1 MANSNIDFLRFS
13 AYSMKELITRKL
25 SEDSK
30 FTDQVYEGSNLA
42 ILIDIISYMYQ
53 CLAYQ
58 LNSAAAESMFADTQ
72 LYDNMVR
79 LVQFIGYNPR
89 GCFPATLVANIKAF
103 GDELTVR
110 GHHLPH
116 FTYFQ
121 TNVTGADGGQVCFST
136 AERYQLESDS
146 MSNGLSV
153 DFYNGKWQLYDT
165 VFTASG
171 TSHETFTLEGLKSDS
186 ANKKYVSGD
195 FIRVVVGSL
204 RDEGGMAYS
213 DGKYR
218 YSDIGDWINDSNGI
232 FTRSTREALD
242 LRSNENFSTNFY
254 DASDKIYT
262 VCLDENKQYE
272 LRFGDGITG
281 KKLWPGDR
289 VYVFYLKSDGPSG
302 EIDIGTIDFS
312 KLKLRHD
319 YQAFSAPD
327 ELKEIIFGEEDKLG
341 RIFGPSDDSDH
352 IQVSIQA
359 QSTVPTE
366 FKPEEDVY
374 DIRSNAPGWFK
385 TGNRLITARD
395 IEYYIRAYG
404 NTLGIGS
411 GIVDV
416 KCMNNLRYVATFYK
430 WLYENGIKSQN
441 EPDRARERETGVD
454 PGKYYLDNVTFNR
467 ANFKYIDPADAN
479 NTYLWIKT
487 ESAMQDEQVIK
498 SQSTI
503 NDRLYHLK
511 TITTEFQ
518 LVKPVLVKF
527 AICANPD
534 LDDIKARYFNEQ
546 DLYFDSKC
554 ESYVEI
560 TLDDNAIYVSSNI
573 QKLVYDQIIK
583 AFDVNQMRLGG
594 IVKFNDIVDGIYSIN
609 GVQRV
614 RTIYFPEN
622 GYSRACDGV
631 SFASWSEESV
641 LHFHEDLEVG
651 NIMRH
656 VEEFQFPVLEGEDLL
671 MDRIKVITKSMQQIH
686 TLKF

>member
-1 MANSNIDFLRFS
+1 
-13 AYSMKELITRKL
+13 
-25 SEDSK
+25 
-30 FTDQVYEGSNLA
+30 
-42 ILIDIISYMYQ
+42 
-53 CLAYQ
+53 
-58 LNSAAAESMFADTQ
+58 
-72 LYDNMVR
+72 
-79 LVQFIGYNPR
+79 
-89 GCFPATLVANIKAF
+89 
-103 GDELTVR
+103 
-110 GHHLPH
+110 
-116 FTYFQ
+116 
-121 TNVTGADGGQVCFST
+121 
-136 AERYQLESDS
+136 
-146 MSNGLSV
+146 
-153 DFYNGKWQLYDT
+153 
-165 VFTASG
+165 
-171 TSHETFTLEGLKSDS
+171 
-186 ANKKYVSGD
+186 
-195 FIRVVVGSL
+195 
-204 RDEGGMAYS
+204 
-213 DGKYR
+213 
-218 YSDIGDWINDSNGI
+218 
-232 FTRSTREALD
+232 
-242 LRSNENFSTNFY
+242 
-254 DASDKIYT
+254 
-262 VCLDENKQYE
+262 
-272 LRFGDGITG
+272 
-281 KKLWPGDR
+281 
-289 VYVFYLKSDGPSG
+289 
-302 EIDIGTIDFS
+302 
-312 KLKLRHD
+312 
-319 YQAFSAPD
+319 
-327 ELKEIIFGEEDKLG
+327 
-341 RIFGPSDDSDH
+341 
-352 IQVSIQA
+352 
-359 QSTVPTE
+359 
-366 FKPEEDVY
+366 
-374 DIRSNAPGWFK
+374 
-385 TGNRLITARD
+385 
-395 IEYYIRAYG
+395 
-404 NTLGIGS
+404 
-411 GIVDV
+411 
-416 KCMNNLRYVATFYK
+416 MNNLRYVATFYK

-641 LHFHEDLEVG
+641 LHFHEDLETEKGRRQFSAVDTAG
-651 NIMRH
+651 SLINNREYKEGFDKFKAGYVDGDAYIWRALSAIGDQTGAVLYENVKNYIDYVTNVDLCKVQSLRSMLKLYGLDYKVFENLNLLP
-656 VEEFQFPVLEGEDLL
+656 VEILDLINVFSIGKKYL
-671 MDRIKVITKSMQQIH
+671 MDRVTVLDEMRAALSAEGVVYDIRFAEDFPGRDNLPQQSIEDESLSGVTFDNRAFDEGRYYSFVSESFKQVISGFMSLRYTRDSQPIY
-686 TLKF
+686 TLDGDEGVYDELTMTRQKYVQHYDEQSVAGQRRYYKITNGVPLQFDERAALDRIEAGQDSEDTYSGARLELI